1 MGRLL
6 GTEWFVIPQA
16 NLQHDLK
23 SIQRREKTLF
33 LPLLWDFVTNT
44 EEKKKYSASR
54 HNTKQTKVLQEKKK
68 VISQGTIKPFIVL
81 PKLQEK

>member
-1 MGRLL
+1 M
-6 GTEWFVIPQA
+6 
-16 NLQHDLK
+16 
-23 SIQRREKTLF
+23 
-33 LPLLWDFVTNT
+33 LWDFVTNT

-54 HNTKQTKVLQEKKK
+54 HNTKQAKVLQEKKK